1 MNVDLLPED
10 CFAHILSYTSPRDA
24 CRLSLVSSTV
34 RFAADSDNVW
44 QKFLPVD
51 YQEILSRLVL
61 PLVYISKKEL
71 FMRLCSPVL
80 IDQGGGT
87 NMKFSLKFIF
97 VPPPVDSNSALE
109 IAAFARINF
118 FSQNNSLWPRSSTSA
133 SSRKMKTLIFT
144 EVAELRTIS
153 WLQITGKIN
162 TKTISPKTQYAA
174 YLIVKFA
181 ERAFGLD
188 SLPSEVSLEVG
199 NGSFKSQG
207 TVYLRWQERKKQ
219 LECLGHLYFLHRDEA
234 LRSRVSEGDGERFA
248 REREDGWIEIEL
260 GSFYNDGGEGKEVKM
275 CLKEVKGQHLKGGLI
290 VEGIE
295 IRPKE

>member
-10 CFAHILSYTSPRDA
+10 CFAHILSYTSPRDV

-44 QKFLPVD
+44 EKFLPVD

-61 PLVYISKKEL
+61 PLAYISKKEL

-80 IDQGGGT
+80 IDQGKKT
-87 NMKFSLKFIF
+87 FSLEK
-97 VPPPVDSNSALE
+97 
-109 IAAFARINF
+109 
-118 FSQNNSLWPRSSTSA
+118 STSKKRYILGA
-133 SSRKMKTLIFT
+133 RELSITWANNPLYWTWKPFLQSRFT

-260 GSFYNDGGEGKEVKM
+260 GSFYNDGGDGKEVKM